1 MNRLSEG
8 AIELNDVEV
17 FNNCSYSCYS
27 NLADALNKLAEYENV
42 GLQPE
47 HIDSIIE
54 QLLGYLD
61 AEQAGLLIELPCKV
75 GDTVYQINY
84 DRTIENYKV
93 IGFEI
98 DERGQLY
105 VRVLIERPYVATLK
119 LSYRKEDL
127 YFSREEAEKA
137 LEEQWKLK
145 KLKK

>member
-1 MNRLSEG
+1 MNRLTSEDG
-8 AIELNDVEV
+8 QLYACGNGLCSDGNIECA
-17 FNNCSYSCYS
+17 NCRYA
-27 NLADALNKLAEYENV
+27 NEAFLKLAEYENV

-61 AEQAGLLIELPCKV
+61 AEQAGLLIDLPCMI

-98 DERGQLY
+98 DERGKLY
-105 VRVLIERPYVATLK
+105 VRVLIERPYVATIK

-137 LEEQWKLK
+137 LNKEE
-145 KLKK
+145 

>member
-1 MNRLSEG
+1 MNRLTSEDG
-8 AIELNDVEV
+8 QLYACGNGLCSDGNIECA
-17 FNNCSYSCYS
+17 NCHYA
-27 NLADALNKLAEYENV
+27 NEAFLKLAEYENV

-61 AEQAGLLIELPCKV
+61 AEQAGLLIDLPCMI
-75 GDTVYQINY
+75 GDTVYQIIY

-105 VRVLIERPYVATLK
+105 LRVLIERPAATLK

-137 LEEQWKLK
+137 LEEATDE
-145 KLKK
+145 

>member
-1 MNRLSEG
+1 MNRLTSEDG
-8 AIELNDVEV
+8 QLYACGNGLCSEEGIECT
-17 FNNCSYSCYS
+17 NCHYA
-27 NLADALNKLAEYENV
+27 NEAFLKLAEYENV

-105 VRVLIERPYVATLK
+105 VRVLIERPYVATIK

-137 LEEQWKLK
+137 LKEKEEI
-145 KLKK
+145 